1 MKRQPGWM
9 TALAAVFLCLCGM
22 MHVAWA
28 QTTEPGTYRGTY
40 YQTRAANTLVLR
52 LIEYPNE
59 LNPRGYVVL
68 AYGTMTSIFGRTAP
82 YGPLWVFSGPY
93 NPDTGEIQLYTATM
107 DYSAD
112 GLGTLNRATN
122 SFSIEFTDATS
133 GEGVT
138 EIFDN
143 VALAAG
149 DTAYMVGRWKWLAAA
164 ANSGV
169 LLTNPPYGGEFYITS
184 QDPNGRF
191 RGEFSKTNL
200 TDVDTFEGTVSGNR
214 INFTR
219 SGSVNGTA
227 FSQLW
232 DGTLGENSIEIQGAI
247 EQTSPRWSGDF
258 VAYWPPFFRQ
268 VR

>member
-9 TALAAVFLCLCGM
+9 AALAAVFLCLCGM
-22 MHVAWA
+22 MHIARA

-40 YQTRAANTLVLR
+40 YQTRGANTLVLR

-59 LNPRGYVVL
+59 FNPRGYVVL
-68 AYGTMTSIFGRTAP
+68 AYGTMTTLFGRTAP
-82 YGPLWVFSGPY
+82 YGPLWGFSGPY
-93 NPDTGEIQLYTATM
+93 NPDTREIELLVAPMQIVAE
-107 DYSAD
+107 
-112 GLGTLNRATN
+112 GRGTLNPATN

-133 GEGVT
+133 EEGVT

-143 VALAAG
+143 VALAVG

-169 LLTNPPYGGEFYITS
+169 LLTNPPYGGDFYITS
-184 QDPNGRF
+184 QDPNGRIH
-191 RGEFSKTNL
+191 GEFRKANP
-200 TDVDTFEGTVSGNR
+200 TDVDTIEGIVTGNR

-219 SGSVNGTA
+219 SGSVNGVV
-227 FSQLW
+227 FSQVW
-232 DGTLGENSIEIQGAI
+232 DGTLGENKIEILGAI
-247 EQTSPRWSGDF
+247 EQSSPRWSGDF